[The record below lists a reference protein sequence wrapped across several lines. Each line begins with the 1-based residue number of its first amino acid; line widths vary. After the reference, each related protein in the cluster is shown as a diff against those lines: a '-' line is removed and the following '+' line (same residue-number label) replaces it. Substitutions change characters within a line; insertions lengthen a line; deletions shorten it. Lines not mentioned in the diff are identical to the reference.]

1 MWNNI
6 SRLLIVTLVLCL
18 SHGATS
24 YCSEI
29 KGAKPAK
36 LDVRSPA
43 FQEGAMIPKLYT
55 CDGKNVSPPLT
66 WGSAPERAQSIALI
80 CDDPDAPRGTFV
92 HWVLFNLPPESKG
105 LQENVPVGKAL
116 AGGAKQGAGT
126 SKKTGY
132 MGPCPPSGVHRYYF
146 KVFVLDSRLNLDS
159 GITKEQLLKAMDG
172 RILAE
177 GQLMGTVQEAVR
189 G

>member
-1 MWNNI
+1 MWNKI

-18 SHGATS
+18 IQGATS

-55 CDGKNVSPPLT
+55 CDGKNVSPPLI
-66 WGSAPERAQSIALI
+66 WGVVPERAQSIALI

-92 HWVLFNLPPESKG
+92 HWVLFNLPTETKG
-105 LQENVPVGKAL
+105 LPENVPVGKTL
-116 AGGAKQGAGT
+116 ANGAKHGAGT
-126 SKKTGY
+126 SKKNGY

-146 KVFVLDSRLNLDS
+146 KVYALDSKLNLDS

-172 RILAE
+172 RVLAE
-177 GQLMGTVQEAVR
+177 GQLMGTYKRQ
-189 G
+189 

>member
-177 GQLMGTVQEAVR
+177 GQLMGTYKRQ
-189 G
+189 